1 MSQNSKKLVYNEI
14 KELSFLDELL
24 EWNKDKSIY
33 YWIIVICSWL
43 AIGLAFYHLFVA
55 VYGTPEGRS
64 FRSIHLSAMMVL
76 AVFMYPLF
84 RTSIK
89 EAIIIKD
96 DKQGNIRRSIG
107 FTYDLTIL
115 ILIIFIQ
122 LWTTWDIES
131 FMLRYGDKYIG
142 DIIVGSIL
150 IFIVLDAT
158 RRAVGW
164 AMVAV
169 AGFFMMHALYAHKF
183 FGFFYGP
190 PTRLAKYIDT
200 QFMSSDGIF
209 GIPLYVCSTYIVLF
223 IIFGGILIRSG
234 VGRFFCLF
242 LQRK

>member
-107 FTYDLTIL
+107 FTYDLIIL

-131 FMLRYGDKYIG
+131 FML
-142 DIIVGSIL
+142 
-150 IFIVLDAT
+150 
-158 RRAVGW
+158 
-164 AMVAV
+164 
-169 AGFFMMHALYAHKF
+169 
-183 FGFFYGP
+183 
-190 PTRLAKYIDT
+190 
-200 QFMSSDGIF
+200 
-209 GIPLYVCSTYIVLF
+209 
-223 IIFGGILIRSG
+223 
-234 VGRFFCLF
+234 
-242 LQRK
+242 